1 MVSRGKTRLSR
12 RERKYLTEE
21 HVRCLSHLHFGPR
34 VPVEGAYTGKH
45 KSPLRGHS
53 QEFTDYRQYFP
64 GDEIRKIDWKVYA
77 RTDRHII
84 KLSEHETVMTC
95 YLLVDSSASMGFGG
109 AGYESYFG
117 PDDLS
122 KFDYAGLLAAA
133 VCYVVIK
140 QGDKVGL
147 TLFDTKIKR
156 HIPPGGTYGHLHE
169 LVRLLETNELGRRTS
184 IAEALRQAYPLL
196 KYRGVLIV
204 ISDLLDDPDALFEAL
219 DMYRYRNFEVILFH
233 VLHKH
238 ELELP
243 SLPSVNF
250 IDSESGERLTSIP
263 ADIRSSYDQQFREY
277 LDRMATIAA
286 SRSIDYELIST
297 ATTPHAALE
306 QYVQRRGR
314 AWHR

>member
-1 MVSRGKTRLSR
+1 MVSRGKTRSSR
-12 RERKYLTEE
+12 PERRYLTEE
-21 HVRCLSHLHFGPR
+21 HVRSLSHLRFGPR
-34 VPVEGAYTGKH
+34 VAVEGAYTGKH

-64 GDEIRKIDWKVYA
+64 GDEIRKIDWKVFA

-109 AGYESYFG
+109 AAYESYFG
-117 PDDLS
+117 KDDLS

-133 VCYVVIK
+133 LCYVVVK

-147 TLFDTKIKR
+147 TLFDTKIKK
-156 HIPPGGTYGHLHE
+156 HVPPGGTYGHLCQ
-169 LVRLLETNELGRRTS
+169 LVRLLETNELGRQTS

-196 KYRGVLIV
+196 QYRGVLIV
-204 ISDLLDDPDALFEAL
+204 ISDLLDDPEELFQAL
-219 DMYRYRNFEVILFH
+219 DMYRHRNFEVILFH

-250 IDSESGERLTSIP
+250 IDSESGERITSIP
-263 ADIRSSYDQQFREY
+263 ADIRASYNEQFQDY

-286 SRSIDYELIST
+286 SRSIDYERIST
-297 ATTPHAALE
+297 ATAPHAALE

-314 AWHR
+314 AWYR

>member
-1 MVSRGKTRLSR
+1 MVSKGKTRSSR
-12 RERKYLTEE
+12 QERKYLTEE
-21 HVRCLSHLHFGPR
+21 HVRRLAHLRFGPR
-34 VPVEGAYTGKH
+34 VAVEGAYTGKH

-64 GDEIRKIDWKVYA
+64 GDEIRKIDWKVFA
-77 RTDRHII
+77 RTDRYII

-109 AGYESYFG
+109 AGYEAYFG
-117 PDDLS
+117 KDDLS

-133 VCYVVIK
+133 LCYVVVK

-169 LVRLLETNELGRRTS
+169 MVRLLETNEMGRRTS
-184 IAEALRQAYPLL
+184 IAEVLRQAFSLF
-196 KYRGVLIV
+196 KYRGILIL
-204 ISDLLDDPDALFEAL
+204 ISDLLDDPDSLFEAL

-243 SLPSVNF
+243 NLPSVNF
-250 IDSESGERLTSIP
+250 IDSESGQRLTSIP
-263 ADIRSSYDQQFREY
+263 ADIRSSYDRQFHDY
-277 LDRMATIAA
+277 LDRIATIAA
-286 SRSIDYELIST
+286 SRSIDYELVST
-297 ATTPHAALE
+297 GTTPHAALE
-306 QYVQRRGR
+306 RYVQRRGR
-314 AWHR
+314 AWYR